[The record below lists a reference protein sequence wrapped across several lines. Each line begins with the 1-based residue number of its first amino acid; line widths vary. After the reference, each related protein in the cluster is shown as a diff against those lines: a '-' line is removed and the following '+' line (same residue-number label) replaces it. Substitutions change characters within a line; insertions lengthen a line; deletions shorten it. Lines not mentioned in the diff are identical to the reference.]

1 MKKITIFCVSLLVL
15 LLSSCSMKYEGTGS
29 VSLTAESS
37 SSAGARSVMPD
48 DDYVEPD
55 YLRAILKSSSGT
67 SVTSEDFTMDNPT
80 ISFSNIPFASYTAIV
95 YGYSDEERTSIIAMG
110 QESITVAAGET
121 TSATI
126 YISPVA
132 DIEGEDLK
140 GTVEIF
146 LSFAED
152 MQIDEI
158 RLVDLEG
165 KVLATQTTT
174 LDSSK
179 SVTFRREVDAGLNQ
193 RLYLE
198 FYFKGEY
205 VGESVDEIYNIYS
218 GQVAHSTQN
227 DSSENDPYK
236 NLFFDEARKLSN
248 FKINELEELN
258 KLSATFSVPAYEF
271 DEIELSITDGN
282 ATERKSLTYSELEK
296 EGYIG
301 KDYIYTFEKLKDS
314 TEYTIKARIKH
325 TTGQYSPFST
335 SSKTTA
341 TPLTEISIIYS
352 EEEIAALSP
361 GDTYDFELKMTP
373 VNATDFGGNWQV
385 SNSGI
390 ASIDE
395 NGVLEVTGIGNFAVS
410 YTAVNNDQSD
420 SVSVNIRLV
429 RPEVTATISDT
440 RDSIELKWDN
450 VGIADKYEVY
460 RKINSGE
467 SKLIKTITNSEFS
480 DTLAYTDTDIT
491 TGNIYT
497 YQVKAIHTTSEN
509 YSESDWTNAIST
521 DNPDITI
528 GFVDGPFD
536 LNNIMEGVK
545 QNQVFTTSDNIVI
558 EVKDLYDQG
567 VVSYAWY
574 LNKQKEPVST
584 LRHVTITSETEGLND
599 TQDVAYQSLIL
610 IVTDDKGYQ
619 YSGSLNLYYVDAL
632 ENLPTYDVES
642 LNTENGSTRFS
653 TTLSGGKTKRTINLV
668 AKTSNDLQYIDYS
681 TSDDSI
687 ATVKNGVVTLEG
699 GDGTV
704 TITAKPTY
712 GGGNSA
718 VLTLDVYQA
727 TVTSAEQLIN
737 AVNTEFGKLIN
748 VFGGDF
754 WKGSTSGDVYGDD
767 NYTLV
772 TGSGLIFSD
781 PNNGYVS
788 FNKKAVTLSGIGNT
802 EFNTESESN
811 IVLSVYNPNP
821 TWGYDGTDYIGTI
834 KGTLK
839 VSLPYNQGT
848 ATITYDV
855 VVQDGDKNRGGSY
868 SVEFDKLLTTEIR
881 DISNTNIT
889 DGEGITKVI
898 Y

>member
-1 MKKITIFCVSLLVL
+1 
-15 LLSSCSMKYEGTGS
+15 
-29 VSLTAESS
+29 
-37 SSAGARSVMPD
+37 MP

-67 SVTSEDFTMDNPT
+67 SVTSADFTMDNPT

-132 DIEGEDLK
+132 DIEGEDLN

-152 MQIDEI
+152 MQIDKI

-165 KVLATQTTT
+165 NVLATQTVT

-179 SVTFRREVDAGLNQ
+179 SVTFRQEVDAGLNQ

-198 FYFKGEY
+198 FYCGGEY

-227 DSSENDPYK
+227 DLSENDPYQ
-236 NLFFDEARKLSN
+236 NLFFDEARNLSY
-248 FKINELEELN
+248 FEINELEELN

-271 DEIELSITDGN
+271 DEIELSITGGN
-282 ATERKSLTYSELEK
+282 ATERTSLTYSELKK

-301 KDYIYTFEKLKDS
+301 KDYIYTFENLKDS

-325 TTGQYSPFST
+325 TTGQYSPVLT

-373 VNATDFGGNWQV
+373 GNATDFGGNWQV

-440 RDSIELKWDN
+440 RNSIELKWNN

-460 RKINSGE
+460 RKTNSGQPDLVE
-467 SKLIKTITNSEFS
+467 TITDDFS
-480 DTLAYTDTDIT
+480 GTLTYTDTDIT
-491 TGNIYT
+491 TGKTYS
-497 YQVKAIHTTSEN
+497 YQVKAIHTTSGN

-536 LNNIMEGVK
+536 LDNIMEGVK

-558 EVKDLYDQG
+558 EVKDLSDQG
-567 VVSYAWY
+567 IVSYAWY
-574 LNKQKEPVST
+574 LNKQKEPVFT
-584 LRHVTITSETEGLND
+584 GKHVTITSATEGLND

-642 LNTENGSTRFS
+642 LNTESGDIRFS
-653 TTLSGGKTKRTINLV
+653 TKLSDGKTRTINLV

-712 GGGNSA
+712 GGGDSA
-718 VLTLDVYQA
+718 ELTLDVYQA
-727 TVTSAEQLIN
+727 TVTSAEQLLN
-737 AVNTEFGKLIN
+737 AVNTEFGKLISI
-748 VFGGDF
+748 FGDDF
-754 WKGSTSGDVYGDD
+754 WTSSKATTFEEN

-772 TGSGLIFSD
+772 TGSSVGDFIGVGTPKD
-781 PNNGYVS
+781 GYVS
-788 FNKKAVTLSGIGNT
+788 FNQKSVSLSDIGSV
-802 EFNTESESN
+802 EFNTDSNSN
-811 IVLSVYNPNP
+811 ILLSVYDPGGAGA
-821 TWGYDGTDYIGTI
+821 GYLGTDYIGTI
-834 KGTLK
+834 NGILK

-868 SVEFDKLLTTEIR
+868 SVEFDKLLTTESR
-881 DISNTNIT
+881 NISNTNIT

-898 Y
+898 YE

>member
-1 MKKITIFCVSLLVL
+1 
-15 LLSSCSMKYEGTGS
+15 
-29 VSLTAESS
+29 
-37 SSAGARSVMPD
+37 MP

-67 SVTSEDFTMDNPT
+67 SVTSADFTMDNPT

-132 DIEGEDLK
+132 DIEGEDLN

-152 MQIDEI
+152 MQIDKI

-165 KVLATQTTT
+165 NVLATQTVT

-179 SVTFRREVDAGLNQ
+179 SVTFRQEVDAGLNQ

-198 FYFKGEY
+198 FYCGGEY

-227 DSSENDPYK
+227 DLSENDPYQ
-236 NLFFDEARKLSN
+236 NLFFDEARNLSY
-248 FKINELEELN
+248 FEINELEELN

-271 DEIELSITDGN
+271 DEIELSITGGN
-282 ATERKSLTYSELEK
+282 ATERTSLTYSELKK

-301 KDYIYTFEKLKDS
+301 KDYIYTFENLKDS

-325 TTGQYSPFST
+325 TTGQYSPVLT

-373 VNATDFGGNWQV
+373 GNATDFGGNWQV

-395 NGVLEVTGIGNFAVS
+395 NGVLEVTGIGNFIVS

-440 RDSIELKWDN
+440 RDSIELKWNN

-460 RKINSGE
+460 RKTNSGQPDLVE
-467 SKLIKTITNSEFS
+467 TITDDFS
-480 DTLAYTDTDIT
+480 GTLTYTDTDIT
-491 TGNIYT
+491 TGKTYS
-497 YQVKAIHTTSEN
+497 YQVKAIHTTSGN

-536 LNNIMEGVK
+536 LDNIMEGVK

-558 EVKDLYDQG
+558 EVKDLSDQG
-567 VVSYAWY
+567 IVSYAWY

-584 LRHVTITSETEGLND
+584 GRQVTITSATEGLND

-642 LNTENGSTRFS
+642 LNTESGDIRFS
-653 TTLSGGKTKRTINLV
+653 TKLSDGKTKRTINLV

-681 TSDDSI
+681 TSNDSI
-687 ATVKNGVVTLEG
+687 ATVKNGIVTLEG
-699 GDGTV
+699 GDGEV

-718 VLTLDVYQA
+718 KLTLDVYQA
-727 TVTSAEQLIN
+727 TVTSAEQLLN
-737 AVNTEFGKLIN
+737 AVNNDLGELLDIFE
-748 VFGGDF
+748 GDF
-754 WKGSTSGDVYGDD
+754 WPEPLGKAKTY
-767 NYTLV
+767 NKERYTLV
-772 TGSGLIFSD
+772 TGSGEGINPTD
-781 PNNGYVS
+781 GYVS
-788 FNKKAVTLSGIGNT
+788 FKQKKVDLESIGT
-802 EFNTESESN
+802 VEFNTESSN
-811 IVLSVYNPNP
+811 IALSVYDPG
-821 TWGYDGTDYIGTI
+821 WGYLGTDYIGTI
-834 KGTLK
+834 NGILK

-848 ATITYDV
+848 ATIAYNNV
-855 VVQDGDKNRGGSY
+855 VVQDGKTNRGGSY
-868 SVEFDKLLTTEIR
+868 SVVFDKLLTTESI

-898 Y
+898 YE

>member
-37 SSAGARSVMPD
+37 SSAGARSVMPE
-48 DDYVEPD
+48 DYVEPD

-67 SVTSEDFTMDNPT
+67 SVTSADFTMDNPT

-152 MQIDEI
+152 MQIDKI

-165 KVLATQTTT
+165 NVLATQTVT

-179 SVTFRREVDAGLNQ
+179 SVIFRQEVYAGLNQ

-198 FYFKGEY
+198 FYYRGEY

-218 GQVAHSTQN
+218 GQVAHSAQN
-227 DSSENDPYK
+227 DSSENDPYQ

-258 KLSATFSVPAYEF
+258 KLSVTFSVPAYEF
-271 DEIELSITDGN
+271 DEIELSITGGN
-282 ATERKSLTYSELEK
+282 ATERTSLAYSKLK
-296 EGYIG
+296 EEGDIG
-301 KDYIYTFEKLKDS
+301 KDYIYTFENLKDS

-373 VNATDFGGNWQV
+373 GNASDFGGDWKV

-395 NGVLEVTGIGNFAVS
+395 NGVLTVNGIGDFAVS
-410 YTAVNNDQSD
+410 YTAFNNDKSD

-467 SKLIKTITNSEFS
+467 SKLIKTITDLS
-480 DTLAYTDTDIT
+480 DTLTYKDTDIT
-491 TGNIYT
+491 TGNTYT

-545 QNQVFTTSDNIVI
+545 QNQVFTTNDNIVI
-558 EVKDLYDQG
+558 EVKDLSDQG
-567 VVSYAWY
+567 IVSYAWY
-574 LNKQKEPVST
+574 LNKQTNPVST
-584 LRHVTITSETEGLND
+584 GRQVTITSETEGLND

-610 IVTDDKGYQ
+610 IVEDASGNQ

-632 ENLPTYDVES
+632 ENLPTYHVES
-642 LNTENGSTRFS
+642 LNTESGDIRFS
-653 TTLSGGKTKRTINLV
+653 TKLSDGKTKRTINLV

-681 TSDDSI
+681 TSNDSI

-699 GDGTV
+699 GYGTV

-712 GGGNSA
+712 GSGNSA
-718 VLTLDVYQA
+718 ELTLDVYQA
-727 TVTSAEQLIN
+727 TVTSAEQLLN
-737 AVNTEFGKLIN
+737 AVNTEFGKLID
-748 VFGGDF
+748 VFDGDF
-754 WKGSTSGDVYGDD
+754 WQEPLGDAKTY
-767 NYTLV
+767 NKERYTLV
-772 TGSGLIFSD
+772 TGSGGGINPTD
-781 PNNGYVS
+781 GYVS
-788 FNKKAVTLSGIGNT
+788 FKQKKVDLESIGT
-802 EFNTESESN
+802 VEFNTESNN
-811 IVLSVYNPNP
+811 IALSVYDPG
-821 TWGYDGTDYIGTI
+821 WGYLGTDYIGTI

-839 VSLPYNQGT
+839 VYLPYNQGI
-848 ATITYDV
+848 ATIIYNIV
-855 VVQDGDKNRGGSY
+855 VKDGDTNRGGSY
-868 SVEFDKLLTTEIR
+868 SVKFDKPLTTEIK

-889 DGEGITKVI
+889 DGDGITKVI
-898 Y
+898 YDE

>member
-48 DDYVEPD
+48 DYVEPD

-67 SVTSEDFTMDNPT
+67 SVTSADFTMDNPT

-165 KVLATQTTT
+165 NVLATQTVT

-179 SVTFRREVDAGLNQ
+179 SVTFRREVDAELNQ

-198 FYFKGEY
+198 FYYRREY

-227 DSSENDPYK
+227 DLSENDPYQ

-258 KLSATFSVPAYEF
+258 KLSVTFSVPAYEF
-271 DEIELSITDGN
+271 DEIELSITGGN
-282 ATERKSLTYSELEK
+282 ATERKSLPYSKLEE

-301 KDYIYTFEKLKDS
+301 KDYIYTFENLKDS

-352 EEEIAALSP
+352 EDEIAALSP
-361 GDTYDFELKMTP
+361 KDTYNFELKMTP
-373 VNATDFGGNWQV
+373 ENATDFGGTWQV

-390 ASIDE
+390 ASIDG
-395 NGVLEVTGIGNFAVS
+395 NGLLTVDGIGNFTVS
-410 YTAVNNDQSD
+410 YTAVNNNQSD

-440 RDSIELKWDN
+440 RDSIELKWNN

-460 RKINSGE
+460 RKTNSGQAD
-467 SKLIKTITNSEFS
+467 LVKTITDISG
-480 DTLAYTDTDIT
+480 TLTYTDTDIT
-491 TGNIYT
+491 TGKTYS

-536 LNNIMEGVK
+536 LDNIMEGVK

-558 EVKDLYDQG
+558 EVKDLSDQG
-567 VVSYAWY
+567 IVSYAWY

-584 LRHVTITSETEGLND
+584 GRQVTITSATEGINS
-599 TQDVAYQSLIL
+599 TQDVADQTLIL

-653 TTLSGGKTKRTINLV
+653 TKLSDGKTKRTINLV

-681 TSDDSI
+681 TSNDSI

-699 GDGTV
+699 GDGEV
-704 TITAKPTY
+704 TIKAKPTY

-718 VLTLDVYQA
+718 ELTLDVYQA
-727 TVTSAEQLIN
+727 TVTSAEQLLN
-737 AVNTEFGKLIN
+737 AVNTELGKLIN

-754 WKGSTSGDVYGDD
+754 WKGRRSGEVYGDD

-781 PNNGYVS
+781 PNDGYVS

-811 IVLSVYNPNP
+811 IVLSVYDPNP

-834 KGTLK
+834 NGTLK
-839 VSLPYNQGT
+839 VYLPYNQGI
-848 ATITYDV
+848 ATIIYNV
-855 VVQDGDKNRGGSY
+855 VVQDGNTNRGGFY
-868 SVEFDKLLTTEIR
+868 SVIFDKPLTTEIK
-881 DISNTNIT
+881 DISNAKIT
-889 DGEGITKVI
+889 DGDGITKVI
-898 Y
+898 YDE

>member
-1 MKKITIFCVSLLVL
+1 
-15 LLSSCSMKYEGTGS
+15 
-29 VSLTAESS
+29 
-37 SSAGARSVMPD
+37 MP

-67 SVTSEDFTMDNPT
+67 SVTSTDFTMDNPT

-165 KVLATQTTT
+165 NVLATQTVT

-179 SVTFRREVDAGLNQ
+179 SVTFRREVDAELNQ

-198 FYFKGEY
+198 FYYRREY

-227 DSSENDPYK
+227 DLSENDPYQ

-258 KLSATFSVPAYEF
+258 KLSVTFSVPAYEF
-271 DEIELSITDGN
+271 DEIELSITGGN
-282 ATERKSLTYSELEK
+282 ATERKSLPYSKLEE

-301 KDYIYTFEKLKDS
+301 KDYIYTFENLKDS

-352 EEEIAALSP
+352 EDEIAALSP
-361 GDTYDFELKMTP
+361 KDTYNFELKMTP
-373 VNATDFGGNWQV
+373 ENATDFGGTWQV

-390 ASIDE
+390 ASIDG
-395 NGVLEVTGIGNFAVS
+395 NGLLTVDGIGNFTVS
-410 YTAVNNDQSD
+410 YTAVNNNQSD

-440 RDSIELKWDN
+440 RDSIELKWNN

-460 RKINSGE
+460 RKTNSGQAD
-467 SKLIKTITNSEFS
+467 LVKTITDISG
-480 DTLAYTDTDIT
+480 TLTYKDTDIT

-545 QNQVFTTSDNIVI
+545 QNQVFTTNDNIVI
-558 EVKDLYDQG
+558 EVKDLSDQG
-567 VVSYAWY
+567 IVSYAWY
-574 LNKQKEPVST
+574 LNKQTNPVST
-584 LRHVTITSETEGLND
+584 GRQVTITSETEGLND

-632 ENLPTYDVES
+632 ENLPTYHVES
-642 LNTENGSTRFS
+642 LNTESGDIRFS
-653 TTLSGGKTKRTINLV
+653 TKLSDGKTRTINLV

-681 TSDDSI
+681 TSNDSI

-699 GDGTV
+699 GDGEV

-718 VLTLDVYQA
+718 ELTLDVYQA
-727 TVTSAEQLIN
+727 TVTSAEQLLN
-737 AVNTEFGKLIN
+737 AVNTELGKLIN

-754 WKGSTSGDVYGDD
+754 WKGRRSGEVYGDD

-781 PNNGYVS
+781 PNDGYVS

-811 IVLSVYNPNP
+811 IVLSVYDPNP

-834 KGTLK
+834 NGTLK
-839 VSLPYNQGT
+839 VYLPYNQGI
-848 ATITYDV
+848 ATIIYNV
-855 VVQDGDKNRGGSY
+855 VVQDGNTNRGGSY
-868 SVEFDKLLTTEIR
+868 SVIFDKPLTTEIK
-881 DISNTNIT
+881 DISNAKIT
-889 DGEGITKVI
+889 DGDGITKVI
-898 Y
+898 YDE

>member
-29 VSLTAESS
+29 VSLTAENS
-37 SSAGARSVMPD
+37 SSAGARSVMP

-67 SVTSEDFTMDNPT
+67 SVTSADFTMDNPT

-218 GQVAHSTQN
+218 RQVAHSTQN
-227 DSSENDPYK
+227 DLSENDPYQ

-296 EGYIG
+296 DGYIG

-361 GDTYDFELKMTP
+361 KDTYIFELKMTP
-373 VNATDFGGNWQV
+373 ENATDFGGTWQV

-467 SKLIKTITNSEFS
+467 SKLIKTITNSDFS

-536 LNNIMEGVK
+536 LKNIMEGVK

-558 EVKDLYDQG
+558 EVKDLSDQG

-584 LRHVTITSETEGLND
+584 GRQVTITSATEGLND

-642 LNTENGSTRFS
+642 LNTESGDIRFS
-653 TTLSGGKTKRTINLV
+653 TKLSDGETKRTINLV
-668 AKTSNDLQYIDYS
+668 AKTSNDLRYIDYS
-681 TSDDSI
+681 TNDDSI

-699 GDGTV
+699 GDGEV

-718 VLTLDVYQA
+718 ELTLDVYQA
-727 TVTSAEQLIN
+727 TVTSAEQLLN

-748 VFGGDF
+748 VFGDDF
-754 WKGSTSGDVYGDD
+754 WTGGKAKTYNNKG
-767 NYTLV
+767 YTLV
-772 TGSGLIFSD
+772 TGSGGGMNPTD
-781 PNNGYVS
+781 GYVS
-788 FNKKAVTLSGIGNT
+788 FKQKKVDLESIGT
-802 EFNTESESN
+802 VEFNTESNN
-811 IVLSVYNPNP
+811 IALSVYDPFS
-821 TWGYDGTDYIGTI
+821 GYLYTDYIGTI
-834 KGTLK
+834 NGTLK
-839 VSLPYNQGT
+839 VYLPYNQGI
-848 ATITYDV
+848 ATIIYNV
-855 VVQDGDKNRGGSY
+855 VVQDGNTNRGGSY
-868 SVEFDKLLTTEIR
+868 SVIFDKPLTTEIK
-881 DISNTNIT
+881 DISNANIT
-889 DGEGITKVI
+889 DGDGITKVI
-898 Y
+898 YDE